1 MNKNLKKFYAFG
13 TYKPNKMAKPVTYKG
28 TEYLSKAQCMALEG
42 ITRKELDA
50 YLKGEVNDP
59 EPEAVPAIPEGI
71 MAVEDAVPER
81 VDPINDLG
89 VFDDDAF

>member
-1 MNKNLKKFYAFG
+1 MNKKDLK
-13 TYKPNKMAKPVTYKG
+13 NKNAVPVTYKG

-59 EPEAVPAIPEGI
+59 APIPEPEAVPVPEEI